1 MSEDL
6 GSPWTGGVPLAALV
20 VVKKV
25 EGFRANPYD
34 DNPGN
39 PNNTKTIGYG
49 SIRDKDN
56 HPVTDGT
63 PPISE
68 PEAAALLQ
76 RDMASAAME
85 VGHAVTVPL
94 LDREAAA
101 LISWTYNLGGAALH
115 DSTMLKLLNQGDKEH
130 VPAQMRRWVM
140 QGPEVLLG
148 LLRRR
153 WAEAAI
159 FVGLD
164 PTVACTRAWAEING
178 NGDWPAFTATA

>member
-1 MSEDL
+1 MTEDL
-6 GSPWTGGVPLAALV
+6 GAAWTGGVPLAALV

-25 EGFRANPYD
+25 EGYRAAPYD

-56 HPVTDGT
+56 RPITDAT
-63 PPISE
+63 PPITE
-68 PEAAALLQ
+68 DEAASLLQ
-76 RDMASAAME
+76 RDMASAALD
-85 VGHAVTVPL
+85 VGNAVTVPL
-94 LDREAAA
+94 LVREAAA
-101 LISWTYNLGGAALH
+101 LISWTYNLGSAALH

-130 VPAQMRRWVM
+130 VPAQMRRWVK
-140 QGPEVLLG
+140 QGPQVLLG

-159 FVGLD
+159 FVGVD
-164 PTVACTRAWAEING
+164 PTVACSRAWDEIKDV
-178 NGDWPAFTATA
+178 GDWPVFS